1 MKLSRARRRWLNV
14 TTVALLLGWLA
25 ACSLQGTREM
35 LGMGKQVPDEY
46 LVVEHAPLSLPPNFD
61 LRPPRPG
68 AAGAQYVDLRKR
80 AERILRNLSS
90 DSPPS
95 TSERTISEGEIAL
108 LTDAGALNVDS
119 KVRSLIDGD
128 NGDYV
133 AEDERFVDD
142 LMFWQG
148 DDESTLIVDPVAE
161 AKRLRVNAAAGLPV
175 TYGNTPTIERKE

>member
-1 MKLSRARRRWLNV
+1 MKISRVRRPWFNV
-14 TTVALLLGWLA
+14 TTVALLVGWLA

-68 AAGAQYVDLRKR
+68 VAGAQYVDLRKR

-108 LTDAGALNVDS
+108 LTGAGALNIDS
-119 KVRSLIDGD
+119 KVRALINGD
-128 NGDYV
+128 NGNYV

-148 DDESTLIVDPVAE
+148 DDESALIVDPVAE

-175 TYGNTPTIERKE
+175 TYGNTPTIQRKE